1 MLVLSRRVGDAIII
15 GHDIRISVLQV
26 AGDKVRIGIT
36 APKDLDVHREEVY
49 LDIVRANQQAA
60 QTPAGASASL
70 AAVLPG
76 RGRREGS
83 PPGGPQPSADTSGT
97 AAP

>member
-1 MLVLSRRVGDAIII
+1 MLVLSRRVGDAIMI
-15 GHDIRISVLQV
+15 GHDIRISILQV
-26 AGDKVRIGIT
+26 AGDKVRIGIV
-36 APKDLDVHREEVY
+36 APRDLDVHREEVY

-60 QTPAGASASL
+60 QAPAGSAASL

-76 RGRREGS
+76 RGARQRAEREGQARS
-83 PPGGPQPSADTSGT
+83 ETNGT